1 LSLSMSER
9 VNLIELDEEYP
20 SHHFLTEY
28 QHRSGRER
36 FTPVN
41 GKVPTVGKKGFG
53 VEGLKGQSATHP
65 WGKQNSLAALNKRGE
80 RGVYSS
86 QRTGFGL
93 RSIDLDNYEENI
105 VELQEEGVSIFDVGR
120 LPSLHGLMNERRRK
134 RLVIHDLLSMA
145 TNIVYCV
152 KAEPL
157 QLLHLQNFL
166 NELNSQKYDWE
177 ITFLFTMYQKSR
189 KGKELLDQFG
199 NLAGRFNHLVVD
211 FDARFSENFP
221 AKRALTGNVGKQISQ
236 LIQVIR

>member
-1 LSLSMSER
+1 
-9 VNLIELDEEYP
+9 
-20 SHHFLTEY
+20 
-28 QHRSGRER
+28 
-36 FTPVN
+36 
-41 GKVPTVGKKGFG
+41 
-53 VEGLKGQSATHP
+53 
-65 WGKQNSLAALNKRGE
+65 
-80 RGVYSS
+80 
-86 QRTGFGL
+86 
-93 RSIDLDNYEENI
+93 
-105 VELQEEGVSIFDVGR
+105 
-120 LPSLHGLMNERRRK
+120 
-134 RLVIHDLLSMA
+134 MA